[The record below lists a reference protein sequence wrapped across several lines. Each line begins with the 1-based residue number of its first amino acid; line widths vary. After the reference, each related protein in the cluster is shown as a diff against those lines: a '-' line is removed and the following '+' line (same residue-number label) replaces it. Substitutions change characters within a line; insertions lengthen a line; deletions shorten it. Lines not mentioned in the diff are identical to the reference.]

1 MSDITKT
8 PYASFLEDVIR
19 LIMEQQ
25 PAKIVICTL
34 NPDFSMLTGY
44 YGNCDHQDKAL
55 LAHQIY
61 SDSILDIVRNNA
73 GMILAAAEEED
84 DEDGS

>member
-19 LIMEQQ
+19 LIMEQE
-25 PAKIVICTL
+25 PVKIAIVTL
-34 NPDFSMLTGY
+34 NPDGSMLTGY
-44 YGNCDHQDKAL
+44 YGNCDQQDKAL

-61 SDSILDIVRNNA
+61 SDSIMDVVKNNA
-73 GMILAAAEEED
+73 RMILEAADEEEY
-84 DEDGS
+84 DEE